1 MYISNNS
8 INPSTNIMDVKK
20 GLRDNKDDL
29 GGDLLYRNDN
39 GFYNDVKKIWNI
51 Y

>member
-29 GGDLLYRNDN
+29 GGDLLYRNDS
-39 GFYNDVKKIWNI
+39 GFIMMLQKIWNI